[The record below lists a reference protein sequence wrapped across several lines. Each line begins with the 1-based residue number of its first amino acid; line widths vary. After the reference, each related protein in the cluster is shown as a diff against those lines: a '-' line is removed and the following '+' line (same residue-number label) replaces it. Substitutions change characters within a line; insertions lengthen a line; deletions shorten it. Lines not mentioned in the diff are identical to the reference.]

1 MDEAYKAVKTVEN
14 PVVWENMAQIC
25 VKSKRLDVAEVCF
38 SNMNHSRGAKAVRE
52 AKTTEPELEAKVAMV
67 GVQLGLLADAAR
79 LYQVPTAYP
88 LTTRGGTHRSLC
100 STSLCVRSAVLWS
113 L

>member
-38 SNMNHSRGAKAVRE
+38 GNMKHSRGARAVRE
-52 AKTTEPELEAKVAMV
+52 AK
-67 GVQLGLLADAAR
+67 AA
-79 LYQVPTAYP
+79 
-88 LTTRGGTHRSLC
+88 GE
-100 STSLCVRSAVLWS
+100 AVL
-113 L
+113 

>member
-79 LYQVPTAYP
+79 LYQVRHSSICVLNDGRQFVVGSPSLVVA
-88 LTTRGGTHRSLC
+88 TTC
-100 STSLCVRSAVLWS
+100 
-113 L
+113 